1 MFNNFV
7 IVACLTIATSYL
19 NVLARPASLASGAS
33 MIARDDDVA
42 TSALANFPGCSLSQ
56 TTTLKSAI
64 LVAQDF
70 QAKSWEYFRRLG
82 PNSPAANTDL
92 KRYTMWFG
100 AFTPARYTTCA
111 DNTDATCGGVLQRLE
126 NNTYSNS
133 AGLNQHTRIATITL
147 CKGSFL
153 PLVRDNDD
161 NGQTIIHEA
170 SHFHYNG
177 VAGTNHGQVET
188 DYGAT
193 GCLNLAKNHPD
204 QAVDNADNYGYFAQY
219 PDGCGRCHIQ

>member
-56 TTTLKSAI
+56 TTTLQSAI

-82 PNSPAANTDL
+82 PNPPAANTDL

-100 AFTPARYTTCA
+100 AFTPARYTTVYNRFRAISSYPLDQWTYQCA

-126 NNTYSNS
+126 NNAYSNS
-133 AGLNQHTRIATITL
+133 AG
-147 CKGSFL
+147 
-153 PLVRDNDD
+153 
-161 NGQTIIHEA
+161 
-170 SHFHYNG
+170 
-177 VAGTNHGQVET
+177 
-188 DYGAT
+188 
-193 GCLNLAKNHPD
+193 
-204 QAVDNADNYGYFAQY
+204 
-219 PDGCGRCHIQ
+219 